1 MLKKQACL
9 QEIATPDKTGVLKT
23 SDVMLLKLLSAHESA
38 PYLKPLTQTDLH
50 SSLTLHTYYTSENE
64 HFHFT
69 KKRVSFNLL
78 SPY

>member
-1 MLKKQACL
+1 
-9 QEIATPDKTGVLKT
+9 
-23 SDVMLLKLLSAHESA
+23 MLLKLLSAHESA

-50 SSLTLHTYYTSENE
+50 SSLTLHTYFTSENE

-78 SPY
+78 SPYQRFYQRVNFVQPKNVENFF

>member
-1 MLKKQACL
+1 MTFFKEESL
-9 QEIATPDKTGVLKT
+9 QEFATPDFKTP
-23 SDVMLLKLLSAHESA
+23 DVMLLKLLSAHESA

-50 SSLTLHTYYTSENE
+50 SSLTLHTYFTSENE